1 MLFYKTTDYA
11 IRILCCLAK
20 ANRPVSSSKLASQIG
35 ISSRY
40 LLHTSALLKNS
51 GLVEVVN
58 GSAGGYLPGRDPE
71 QISVWDVVMATDTH
85 FFTVLPNEKD
95 DENRLS
101 QFYRDTYEM
110 VKCRLQQTTI
120 LDFLV

>member
-1 MLFYKTTDYA
+1 MLFHKTTDYA

-20 ANRPVSSSKLASQIG
+20 ANRPMSSSKLASQIG

-58 GSAGGYLPGRDPE
+58 GSAGGYLLGRDPE

-85 FFTVLPNEKD
+85 FFAVLPTEKD
-95 DENRLS
+95 DANKLS
-101 QFYRDTYEM
+101 QFYCDTYELL
-110 VKCRLQQTTI
+110 KRWLQQMTI